1 MGYERSRVAQKTHRP
16 LADKQGN
23 LVGIGGDMVF
33 KRFLDRLGSKIREMK
48 IRSCTHRWEILE
60 QDETLWWAGQG
71 GRFVE
76 FFSGTLSEEKR
87 FPQGVWRKA
96 AKKKCRR
103 CGAYV
108 DEISFGEDWLTAKKD
123 GTLEAK
129 LADGSIFKR
138 AGDVH
143 D

>member
-1 MGYERSRVAQKTHRP
+1 MFFKKIF
-16 LADKQGN
+16 DK
-23 LVGIGGDMVF
+23 L
-33 KRFLDRLGSKIREMK
+33 LLEIRMRRT
-48 IRSCTHRWEILE
+48 RSCNHRWEILE
-60 QDETLWWAGQG
+60 QDENLWWAGQG

-76 FFSGTLSEEKR
+76 FFSGNLPVEKR
-87 FPQGVWRKA
+87 FPQGVWRRA

-108 DEISFGEDWLTAKKD
+108 DEISFGEDWLAAKKD
-123 GTLEAK
+123 GTLDAK

-138 AGDVH
+138 VGDVH